1 MLFRTGTVRK
11 LGSVDN
17 GSSHLDF
24 HALEQQRGITI
35 YSKQAA
41 IECNG
46 AELTLLDTPG
56 HVDFSAEAERTL
68 QVLDYAVLVIDAGDG
83 VRGHTETL
91 WRLLERHG
99 VPTFIFT
106 NKMDLCEH
114 SREQVMEEL
123 STRLSTMCVDF
134 SGFPHGTAETSL
146 PPELAEACA
155 AADEQAIEEFFE
167 HGTISMRTMQRLV
180 AERSVFPVFFGS
192 ALKQEGVDELLG
204 ALSHLVEENAF
215 PSEFGARVFKVSHDP
230 SGTRLT
236 WMKVT
241 GGALEVKQIIAEPTD
256 TGVETEKVD
265 QIRRYAGEKY
275 EVVPTCHAGQI
286 CAVTGLSRTQA
297 GMALGNAAS
306 TTSNDA
312 DASSIKPV
320 LVPTFACGVLLNGHD
335 VQAVHA
341 ALRQLTDED
350 PLLNVRWNER
360 LQELQVQIMGTIQLE
375 VLQATLHE
383 RFGLDV
389 DFGQGGVLY
398 RETIEEPVLGIGH
411 FEPLR
416 HYAEVHLL
424 IEPLPSG
431 SGVQFGTRCH
441 VDELDLNWQRL
452 ILTNAMEREH
462 LGVLTGSPITD
473 VRITLIGGRAHNK
486 HTEGGDFRQAT
497 YRAIRQGLMQAK
509 SVLLEPWET
518 FALRVPAEQVGRA
531 FSDLQRMGAR
541 YDAPQTEND
550 FALIKGVVPAKEIN
564 DYTLQLNSYTH
575 GMGSLTLEFHG
586 YERCHDEQTI
596 IEQAA
601 YDPES
606 DLPNTPDSVFC
617 SHGAGYTVKWNEV
630 ASMAHVKPDPATFT
644 AWREATPEFF
654 GKR

>member
-1 MLFRTGTVRK
+1 
-11 LGSVDN
+11 
-17 GSSHLDF
+17 
-24 HALEQQRGITI
+24 
-35 YSKQAA
+35 
-41 IECNG
+41 
-46 AELTLLDTPG
+46 
-56 HVDFSAEAERTL
+56 
-68 QVLDYAVLVIDAGDG
+68 
-83 VRGHTETL
+83 
-91 WRLLERHG
+91 
-99 VPTFIFT
+99 
-106 NKMDLCEH
+106 
-114 SREQVMEEL
+114 
-123 STRLSTMCVDF
+123 
-134 SGFPHGTAETSL
+134 
-146 PPELAEACA
+146 
-155 AADEQAIEEFFE
+155 
-167 HGTISMRTMQRLV
+167 MRTMQRLV

-192 ALKQEGVDELLG
+192 ALKQEGIDELLG

-286 CAVTGLSRTQA
+286 CAVTGLSHTQA

-306 TTSNDA
+306 TTSNDT

-550 FALIKGVVPAKEIN
+550 FASIEGVVSAKEIN

-586 YERCHDEQTI
+586 YERCHDEQAI

>member
-1 MLFRTGTVRK
+1 
-11 LGSVDN
+11 
-17 GSSHLDF
+17 
-24 HALEQQRGITI
+24 
-35 YSKQAA
+35 
-41 IECNG
+41 
-46 AELTLLDTPG
+46 
-56 HVDFSAEAERTL
+56 
-68 QVLDYAVLVIDAGDG
+68 
-83 VRGHTETL
+83 
-91 WRLLERHG
+91 
-99 VPTFIFT
+99 
-106 NKMDLCEH
+106 
-114 SREQVMEEL
+114 
-123 STRLSTMCVDF
+123 
-134 SGFPHGTAETSL
+134 
-146 PPELAEACA
+146 
-155 AADEQAIEEFFE
+155 
-167 HGTISMRTMQRLV
+167 
-180 AERSVFPVFFGS
+180 
-192 ALKQEGVDELLG
+192 
-204 ALSHLVEENAF
+204 
-215 PSEFGARVFKVSHDP
+215 
-230 SGTRLT
+230 
-236 WMKVT
+236 
-241 GGALEVKQIIAEPTD
+241 
-256 TGVETEKVD
+256 
-265 QIRRYAGEKY
+265 
-275 EVVPTCHAGQI
+275 
-286 CAVTGLSRTQA
+286 
-297 GMALGNAAS
+297 
-306 TTSNDA
+306 
-312 DASSIKPV
+312 
-320 LVPTFACGVLLNGHD
+320 
-335 VQAVHA
+335 
-341 ALRQLTDED
+341 
-350 PLLNVRWNER
+350 
-360 LQELQVQIMGTIQLE
+360 MGTIQLE

-550 FALIKGVVPAKEIN
+550 FALIEGVVPAKEIN

-630 ASMAHVKPDPATFT
+630 ASMAHVKPDPATYT